1 MNSSFD
7 LSEATVLPPPR
18 HCALFDT
25 ALGPCGI
32 AWRGEAVTLVLLPTV
47 DRESTLE
54 QLTWQSGSQVVP
66 PPWPDFVAN
75 AMSEIQALL
84 RGEPADLRGV
94 PLDWAGIGQ
103 FERKVYEATRRVLPG
118 HVCTYVEL
126 AREMNAPGS
135 ARAIDLAL
143 ARNPWPLIVPCHRV
157 VAGDGRLGSF
167 SAAGGAALKK
177 RLIEHEAAIF
187 KAGPKAALA
196 SAPQPT
202 PGAGPAAGDVSW

>member
-1 MNSSFD
+1 MDDFS
-7 LSEATVLPPPR
+7 LEPGEEIALPPPR

-103 FERKVYEATRRVLPG
+103 FERMVYEATRRLLPG
-118 HVCTYVEL
+118 HVCTYDEL
-126 AREMNAPGS
+126 AQSMNPPGS
-135 ARAIDLAL
+135 ARAVDLAL
-143 ARNPWPLIVPCHRV
+143 ARNPWPLLVPCHRV
-157 VAGDGRLGSF
+157 VAGGGKLGSF
-167 SAAGGAALKK
+167 SAAGGPGLK
-177 RLIEHEAAIF
+177 RWLLAHEAAIF
-187 KAGPKAALA
+187 KAR
-196 SAPQPT
+196 QPPL
-202 PGAGPAAGDVSW
+202 PGAPGSRHKP